1 MLVEDIDCSAFATAP
16 EDGQF
21 IVAVS
26 KTGNDGTGE
35 TISADDAGA
44 TTPGGHGLCM
54 VWGSAQRSDR
64 QARGDARVP
73 VIRKGGGRFRTK
85 CFLHDDD
92 DGTLATNYAEGAPL
106 TVAQP
111 AAASPLQ
118 GSADRLLLCPA
129 GANFTGMNGGTHTSA
144 DGSGDNCWI
153 VGYVIRVITDSTVSG
168 TGEIEFYLYDQ
179 PRLTRVDG

>member
-21 IVAVS
+21 IVAIS
-26 KTGNDGTGE
+26 KTGDDGVSL
-35 TISADDAGA
+35 TISADAA
-44 TTPGGHGLCM
+44 ASTSPGGHGLCM

-73 VIRKGGGRFRTK
+73 VIRKGGGRFSTK
-85 CFLHDDD
+85 LFLHDDD
-92 DGTLATNYAEGAPL
+92 DGDLTTIYTEGSPL

-111 AAASPLQ
+111 AAASPVQ

-129 GANFTGMNGGTHTSA
+129 AANFTGMNGGTHPSQDTS
-144 DGSGDNCWI
+144 GNNCWI
-153 VGYVIRVITDSTVSG
+153 VGYVIRVITNSTVSG
-168 TGEIEFYLYDQ
+168 TGEIEFYLYSFE
-179 PRLTRVDG
+179 L